1 VFWVGRSA
9 KELALQKWKRWGT
22 HKSLGQVPARAWRL
36 FSADWNNLK
45 REASSAVTTGGHC
58 YVAREKQRETAA
70 RAAARLEAAPEK
82 KQGTASA
89 CSWNLPSIRR
99 YDFCWTSPWM
109 PLTPLFS
116 GSPSTVLDHVSPGIG
131 LRTRKKWGTLAN
143 QTWSKAC
150 RCHCCLH
157 QQGTILLTKRETEQA
172 IQSQQKNKRWVA
184 ETVLWV
190 TIEQEGLENGTANT
204 QGL

>member
-1 VFWVGRSA
+1 MFWVGRSA

-89 CSWNLPSIRR
+89 WSSELGIEISRVSDAMTFAERHHECHW
-99 YDFCWTSPWM
+99 
-109 PLTPLFS
+109 PLFS
-116 GSPSTVLDHVSPGIG
+116 VVVPALCWTMY
-131 LRTRKKWGTLAN
+131 LRELACVPEKN
-143 QTWSKAC
+143 
-150 RCHCCLH
+150 
-157 QQGTILLTKRETEQA
+157 GEPLLTKLGQKHAVVTAVFTNKEQFFLPRERPSRQYRVSKKINA
-172 IQSQQKNKRWVA
+172 
-184 ETVLWV
+184 
-190 TIEQEGLENGTANT
+190 G
-204 QGL
+204 